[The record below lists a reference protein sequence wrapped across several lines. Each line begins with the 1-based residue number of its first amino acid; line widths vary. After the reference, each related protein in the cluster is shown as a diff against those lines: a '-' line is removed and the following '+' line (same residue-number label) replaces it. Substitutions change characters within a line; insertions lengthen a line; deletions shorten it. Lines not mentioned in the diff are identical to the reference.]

1 MTERRMVQLEDV
13 AIAWWMVFVYA
24 FTALAGDLS
33 PADSWIVVSV
43 LFLVC
48 GWAGFATIAFLRG

>member
-1 MTERRMVQLEDV
+1 MVQLEDV

-43 LFLVC
+43 LFIVC
-48 GWAGFATIAFLRG
+48 GWACFSTIAFLRG